1 MSTRYVKTKKFKKTI
16 GKACIVHGCTKSAKI
31 TTTKVNCGM
40 RMHLAFCPKH
50 AAERGLIDAA

>member
-16 GKACIVHGCTKSAKI
+16 GKACIVSECSKSAKI
-31 TTTKVNCGM
+31 TTVKVNQGM
-40 RMHLAFCPKH
+40 RMDLAFCPKH